1 MRTITIIFT
10 ILIFG
15 FISCSIEK
23 KKEIT
28 INGQIVGHGNPD
40 KIEFTIPI
48 DGKWFY
54 GDKKSITTDST
65 GKFQIK
71 IDTDNPSFTTIYV
84 PGKSG
89 GILLTEPGQTYNVN
103 IELDKERKSFYIDSP
118 NSNGQRFYNT
128 LPAPE
133 FHMMGLSEFYN
144 DSIPEEISSK
154 INSLRESEISKF
166 HELLKKKEI
175 SKDFHQLAVLDRE
188 VYYSALEAGAASILL
203 QKYLNEKESL
213 VIDSLKKFWNTKL
226 KVSNIIGNDS
236 DRSPWFYTL
245 ASNFIRYAQLSS
257 EEFDPEILKKKY
269 ETGDIYQY
277 NIDEAKKYLAGEEL
291 EYYLASYI
299 YYESWQTKDNSKKII
314 GAYENFRKEHP
325 QSPYNEYLEASI
337 KPIVTFHKNLKN
349 AKANEKI
356 EFVENYEEIDTFKDL
371 ISKLNGKKVF
381 VDIWGT
387 WCAPCK
393 KEFEHKKSL
402 EQLLN
407 SKEIASLY
415 ICEGKNS
422 KEKVWHEMIKSYDL
436 EGYHLLTNEKLLT
449 DIINEFGNNGRFAY
463 PRYLLVDENGKV
475 VNGEASYPSQIIQLE
490 KEINENYVW

>member
-1 MRTITIIFT
+1 MRIRNIILV
-10 ILIFG
+10 IIIFG
-15 FISCSIEK
+15 FIGCSK
-23 KKEIT
+23 KVEKEIT
-28 INGQIVGHGNPD
+28 INGQTVGHGNPE
-40 KIEFTIPI
+40 KIEYTVPI
-48 DGKWFY
+48 DGRWFY
-54 GDKKSITTDST
+54 GDKKSITTDSL
-65 GKFQIK
+65 GKFQII
-71 IDTDNPSFTTIYV
+71 IDTDKPSIATLYV
-84 PGKSG
+84 PGKIG
-89 GILLTEPGQTYNVN
+89 GILLIEPGQTYGFD
-103 IELDKERKSFYIDSP
+103 IELDKGQKSFHIDSP
-118 NSNGQRFYNT
+118 NSNGQSFYNT

-133 FHMMGLSEFYN
+133 FYLMELSEFYN
-144 DSIPEEISSK
+144 DSIPEEISSR
-154 INSLRESEISKF
+154 IDSLRENEIFKF
-166 HELLKKKEI
+166 DEFLKKKEI
-175 SKDFHQLAVLDRE
+175 SKDFHELAVLDRE
-188 VYYSALEAGAASILL
+188 VYYSALEAGAANILL
-203 QKYLNEKESL
+203 RKYLNEKEAWE
-213 VIDSLKKFWNTKL
+213 IDSLKKFWNKKL
-226 KVSNIIGNDS
+226 KVSSIIGNDY

-245 ASNFIRYAQLSS
+245 ASNFIEFAQLSS
-257 EEFDPEILKKKY
+257 EDFDPEILKKKC
-269 ETGDIYQY
+269 ESGDIYQY

-325 QSPYNEYLEASI
+325 QSPYNEHLEASI
-337 KPIVTFHKNLKN
+337 EPIVTFHKNLKN

-402 EQLLN
+402 DRLL
-407 SKEIASLY
+407 KTKDIASLY

-436 EGYHLLTNEKLLT
+436 EGFHLFTNEKLLT

-475 VNGEASYPSQIIQLE
+475 VNAEASYPSQILQLE
-490 KEINENYVW
+490 KEISENYVW